1 MKSQRISL
9 ATNESGSTFFKLRI
23 GIKMTP
29 KTCTTAIGVFSN
41 WDKAEAAIDELQ
53 SRGFL
58 SSEIGV
64 VTRDGE
70 GVAKLKA
77 SNAAD
82 LDDEADDAAAGGM
95 AGAVAGAGIGGLIG
109 LGVLSGMVPVIGP
122 ALFAGTLGVLASNAA
137 GGAAVAG
144 IIGALTAWGFS
155 EEDATHYQNEIAAGR
170 VVVTVNAGRRCNEA
184 RAILQ
189 SHGAT
194 TRETASTTA
203 VV

>member
-1 MKSQRISL
+1 MNPS
-9 ATNESGSTFFKLRI
+9 
-23 GIKMTP
+23 
-29 KTCTTAIGVFSN
+29 TCTTAIGVFSN
-41 WDKAEAAIDELQ
+41 WDKAEAAIEDLR

-58 SSEIGV
+58 ESEIGV

-70 GVAKLKA
+70 GISKL
-77 SNAAD
+77 D
-82 LDDEADDAAAGGM
+82 TREGYLDDDDDGEDAAAGGLT
-95 AGAVAGAGIGGLIG
+95 GAVAGAGIGGLIG

-144 IIGALTAWGFS
+144 VIGALTAWGFS
-155 EEDATHYQNEIAAGR
+155 EEDATHYQNEVAAGR
-170 VVVTVNAGRRCNEA
+170 VVVTVNAGLRCNEA

-194 TRETASTTA
+194 TRETADTNLA
-203 VV
+203 I